1 MKMDVRKTR
10 LLLAAL
16 AGLLALTLLPACG
29 EEKALT
35 LQYWQA
41 ATLPSSYLASGY
53 KDTDAAALTLEP
65 LANHDPDGNLT
76 PRLAAEVPTVENG
89 GVAADLTSITWK
101 LREDLKWSD
110 GSDLTAS
117 DVVFTWRYCTDEET
131 GCVADDAFLGITD
144 IVAVGD
150 RTVRIEF
157 EGPTPYPYNAFVGQS
172 TPVIS
177 EAQFRDCV
185 GAAASGCDEQN
196 MKPLGSGPYRIVE
209 FISEERAEYER
220 NPHYWGEKP
229 YFDRVEI
236 LGGGDAESAARAA
249 LESGTLD
256 YAWNLQIE
264 PETLAGLEAQ
274 NVGTVISAF
283 ASDTERLVL
292 NQTNADPALGDAQSE
307 YMGGS
312 NPHPFLSFLPIRQAM
327 SMAIDRTRVAEELYG
342 FSGKPV
348 CDMIVAPVRYA
359 VVATSDC
366 LTQDIAGAQQLLDD
380 NGVVDSDGDG
390 IREYN
395 GIPLRVT
402 YQTTENPVRQQT
414 QAMIKDWWKQIGIET
429 TLVQHDAAVFFGG
442 DPAEEGAS
450 YRRFLADVQM
460 YTTGTGIDPA
470 LSLESLG
477 CDHIQASE
485 NNWSDGNNSRGCNP
499 EFDTLLLSLE
509 GLPIGAERDA
519 LVKQLNTVY
528 VQSHFEIF
536 LVGRGLVSAHANS
549 LKGVRM
555 NAWDSEL
562 WNIGEWHR

>member
-1 MKMDVRKTR
+1 MTMDVRKTR
-10 LLLAAL
+10 LLLAGL

-29 EEKALT
+29 EEKALI

-65 LANHDPDGNLT
+65 LANYDPDGNLT
-76 PRLAAEVPTVENG
+76 PRLAVEIPTVENG

-101 LREDLKWSD
+101 LREGLKWSD
-110 GSDLTAS
+110 GSDLTAE
-117 DVVFTWRYCTDEET
+117 DVVFTWRYCTDGET
-131 GCVADDAFLGITD
+131 GCVAEDAFLGIRN
-144 IVAVGD
+144 IVAVD
-150 RTVRIEF
+150 DHTVRIEF
-157 EGPTPYPYNAFVGQS
+157 EGPTPYPYNAFVGQG

-229 YFDRVEI
+229 YFDRVVIE
-236 LGGGDAESAARAA
+236 GGGDAESAARAA
-249 LESGTLD
+249 LESGTVD

-264 PETLAGLEAQ
+264 PDTLAALEAQ
-274 NVGTVISAF
+274 NVGTVVSAF
-283 ASDTERLVL
+283 AGDTERLVL

-327 SMAIDRTRVAEELYG
+327 SLAIDRTRIAEKLYG

-348 CDMIVAPVRYA
+348 CDMIVAPARYA
-359 VVATSDC
+359 VAVTSDC
-366 LTQDIAGAQQLLDD
+366 LTQDIAGAQRLLDD
-380 NGVVDSDGDG
+380 NRVADSDGDG

-519 LVKQLNTVY
+519 LVKQLNTAY

-562 WNIGEWHR
+562 WNIAEWHR